1 MWKFD
6 EAKMVDG
13 KEDEANDEEV
23 EQEVE
28 ESHKKAQRLQWWRAC
43 ELMRKYHF
51 LLANGSHNANKIY

>member
-28 ESHKKAQRLQWWRAC
+28 ESHKKAQRLQW
-43 ELMRKYHF
+43 
-51 LLANGSHNANKIY
+51 